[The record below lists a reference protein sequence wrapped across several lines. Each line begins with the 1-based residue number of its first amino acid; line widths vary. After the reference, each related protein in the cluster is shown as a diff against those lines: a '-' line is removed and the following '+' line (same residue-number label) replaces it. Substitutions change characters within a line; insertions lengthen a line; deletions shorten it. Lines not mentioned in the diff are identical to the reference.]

1 MGRMELGGERGPR
14 RTKSKPVPLAVLSPE
29 KRGRE
34 KEGKEANASSPP
46 RNSTQKNKP
55 VQVILEKGRGLARGE
70 DTYAVQRAVGPS
82 LFCRRREENTRAHT
96 HVLSP
101 SLFYKWQTFPKQ
113 AVHPTA
119 KTTGQEFLLKGET
132 ARKKKR
138 SPFLGFC
145 HDLDRRNAHDVVLL
159 LSWPAPWFP
168 LQ

>member
-96 HVLSP
+96 HG
-101 SLFYKWQTFPKQ
+101 
-113 AVHPTA
+113 A
-119 KTTGQEFLLKGET
+119 
-132 ARKKKR
+132 KR
-138 SPFLGFC
+138 SVSPETRSR
-145 HDLDRRNAHDVVLL
+145 LDIGSVPETSGQA
-159 LSWPAPWFP
+159 
-168 LQ
+168 